1 MHFNDRDEIIALTPL
16 WTGKRMDD
24 GRPYVEQKYLDEL
37 KKMTLEEVWKPIF
50 VKGYINQFVGGG
62 LAPLIPLHDDG
73 RKLVG
78 RAVTCNYC
86 PTRPDLHE
94 LTFKKGAEEGRRG
107 NYNQWVVDNLVEGDV
122 IVCDMYDKIYK
133 GTFLG
138 GNLTT
143 ALRTK
148 TKTGGAVIWGGVRD
162 IEQMKKVEDVQ
173 VYYRGI
179 DPTPIREFVMTGY
192 NTVTHFGGAVCLP
205 GDVVFGAGGGVLFI
219 PAHLVQ
225 EVVEGAQKTHVKDDF
240 GFEMIAQNKFTTAEI
255 DRNTWTV
262 ELLDM
267 LIEWIKTDPRGEKYR
282 DLDWSAE
289 YDAAI
294 NGDPNDTQTAL

>member
-94 LTFKKGAEEGRRG
+94 LTFKKGAEAGRG
-107 NYNQWVVDNLVEGDV
+107 NNNQYN
-122 IVCDMYDKIYK
+122 
-133 GTFLG
+133 
-138 GNLTT
+138 
-143 ALRTK
+143 
-148 TKTGGAVIWGGVRD
+148 
-162 IEQMKKVEDVQ
+162 
-173 VYYRGI
+173 
-179 DPTPIREFVMTGY
+179 
-192 NTVTHFGGAVCLP
+192 
-205 GDVVFGAGGGVLFI
+205 
-219 PAHLVQ
+219 
-225 EVVEGAQKTHVKDDF
+225 
-240 GFEMIAQNKFTTAEI
+240 
-255 DRNTWTV
+255 
-262 ELLDM
+262 
-267 LIEWIKTDPRGEKYR
+267 
-282 DLDWSAE
+282 
-289 YDAAI
+289 
-294 NGDPNDTQTAL
+294 